1 MHLAGILI
9 IALIVL
15 IVVLMTGQKSGYK
28 IAPIATEYQGA
39 KEEYGDILGAL
50 GDYDKVLAAAGNQI
64 RQTDASKRLQPNNAW
79 NAGMYVQSTLTSM
92 QKAGIPPEEP
102 VTITSKCQ
110 KQCASKD
117 PLASQKCEGLCV
129 TQASVKRWCEIQCAY
144 TDEPFDQCLRGCMDI
159 KMVNGVSSTW
169 VFYDH

>member
-28 IAPIATEYQGA
+28 IAPIATEYQGT
-39 KEEYGDILGAL
+39 KEEYGDVLGAL
-50 GDYDKVLAAAGNQI
+50 GDYEAQISAADNQI
-64 RQTDASKRLQPNNAW
+64 RQADPSIRLQPNNAW

-117 PLASQKCEGLCV
+117 PLASQKCTGLCSCHKNV
-129 TQASVKRWCEIQCAY
+129 ERACVLDCQYS
-144 TDEPFDQCLRGCMDI
+144 DEPLESCIKGCMAS
-159 KMVNGVSSTW
+159 KLANCNNFSW